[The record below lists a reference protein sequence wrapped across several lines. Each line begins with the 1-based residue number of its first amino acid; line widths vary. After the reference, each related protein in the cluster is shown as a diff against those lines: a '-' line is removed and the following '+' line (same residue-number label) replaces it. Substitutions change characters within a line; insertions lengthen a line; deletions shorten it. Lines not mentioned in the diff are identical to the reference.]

1 MEKTIE
7 MMKLLK
13 WSNNIEFNNLN
24 KILKRSECEW
34 QKNIY
39 FCAGVKE
46 WVNRRC
52 NDDDVTLKKYFAVD
66 IDLRLDCY
74 NQTWIVLTH
83 EQLLQHMENVISKIS
98 DALLDDYSIAICSG
112 NGLHLYYVGTERS
125 FDKNTYSHW
134 VQMIY
139 EQINDAI
146 KSTGYKCDPACH
158 NLARIMRLPWT
169 INPRVKFKKD
179 ELLWDLWDYTCD
191 IMMFDPK
198 VSKLFESI
206 EEYAKQYDEE
216 REKEKADA
224 QIVHQ
229 IVKKEREKP
238 SDIWAEIN
246 SIPACDVACDI
257 RPITIS
263 DKWNDNVALKED
275 KKNMGAYWYRPH
287 NVIVNTWSSLIKTN
301 KSYFTTYELVYH
313 EYANQDKQRT
323 LDYFKTKYNIEVKN
337 DKKTIDIQS
346 IQYDKQWYLY
356 GNNTFDKFD
365 CCMSWELLVVVALS
379 NTWKTTFAMDMISKN
394 VEIWKKCFYINLE
407 FAIETVRQSRWL
419 FANWYTKRHL
429 TDLDPLPLEQKQ
441 KMDNYIQKQLK
452 KFDSYSNPKW
462 ISLIDLVEM
471 IKEKQKQWY
480 GFFVVDTFSRIEWN
494 LDSSKS
500 HTSQNEAM
508 QVLQDLCQA
517 IWVVIVLLHHTN
529 KKWEFEWS
537 QKIMDLANV
546 FIVMSRDEDLMWQNI
561 TKFSLTKDKFIS
573 YKEIEAIYNNWEYTN
588 ALPS

>member
-39 FCAGVKE
+39 FCAGIKE

-52 NDDDVTLKKYFAVD
+52 NDDDITLKNYFAVD

-98 DALLDDYSIAICSG
+98 DAWLDDYSIAICSG
-112 NGLHLYYVGTERS
+112 NWLHLYYTGTERS
-125 FDKNTYSHW
+125 FDKNIYSHW

-216 REKEKADA
+216 REKEKSDA
-224 QIVHQ
+224 QLVHQ

-337 DKKTIDIQS
+337 DKKTIDIQP

-441 KMDNYIQKQLK
+441 KMDNYVQKQLK

-588 ALPS
+588 ALSS